1 MRRPGLEVLW
11 GALAGLVA
19 LLIARMLLLYIFP
32 PPPGVNLADADQ
44 IRGLAGTL
52 TAGVFVVLILAWII
66 ASAAAAAVA
75 LNTGDGAPQSGWLAA
90 APVGLLVVWRGLALH
105 YPVWVVLIGLILMGG
120 AAFGVGRL
128 MGRSPG
134 R

>member
-1 MRRPGLEVLW
+1 MRRPGIEVLW

-32 PPPGVNLADADQ
+32 PPPGVNLADAEQ
-44 IRGLAGTL
+44 VRGLAGTL

-66 ASAAAAAVA
+66 AAAAAAFVA
-75 LNTGDGAPQSGWLAA
+75 LTMGERDPQSGWLAA
-90 APVGLLVVWRGLALH
+90 APVGLWVGGWGLALH
-105 YPVWVVLIGLILMGG
+105 YPVWVVLIGLVLMGG

-128 MGRSPG
+128 IGRSPG

>member
-1 MRRPGLEVLW
+1 MRRPGIEVLW

-44 IRGLAGTL
+44 VRSLAGTL
-52 TAGVFVVLILAWII
+52 TAGVFVALVLAWII
-66 ASAAAAAVA
+66 AAAAAAFVA
-75 LNTGDGAPQSGWLAA
+75 LTMGEGEPSSGWMAA
-90 APVGLLVVWRGLALH
+90 APVGLLVAWRGLALH
-105 YPVWVVLIGLILMGG
+105 YPVWVVLIGLVLMGA

-128 MGRSPG
+128 RGRSPG

>member
-1 MRRPGLEVLW
+1 MQRPGIEVLW
-11 GALAGLVA
+11 GVLAGLIA
-19 LLIARMLLLYIFP
+19 LLIARMLLLYLFP

-44 IRGLAGTL
+44 IRQLAGTL
-52 TAGVFVVLILAWII
+52 TFGVFAVLILSWVI
-66 ASAAAAAVA
+66 AAAAASGVA
-75 LNTGDGAPQSGWLAA
+75 VNMSGGAAENGWYAA
-90 APVGLLVVWRGLALH
+90 APVGLFVAWRGLALH

-128 MGRSPG
+128 MGRSPA

>member
-1 MRRPGLEVLW
+1 MRRLGIEVLW
-11 GALAGLVA
+11 GALAGLIA

-52 TAGVFVVLILAWII
+52 TFGVFAVLIFAWLI
-66 ASAAAAAVA
+66 AAAAASAVA
-75 LNTGDGAPQSGWLAA
+75 LAMGDGAPESGWLAT
-90 APVGLLVVWRGLALH
+90 APVGLLVLWRGLALH
-105 YPVWVVLIGLILMGG
+105 YPVWVVLIGVIVMGG
-120 AAFGVGRL
+120 VAFGVGRL
-128 MGRSPG
+128 RGRSPG

>member
-1 MRRPGLEVLW
+1 MRRVGIEVLW
-11 GALAGLVA
+11 GALAGLIA

-44 IRGLAGTL
+44 VRSLAGTL
-52 TAGVFVVLILAWII
+52 TLGVFMVLILAWLI
-66 ASAAAAAVA
+66 AAGAASAVA
-75 LNTGDGAPQSGWLAA
+75 LLMGDRTPESGWFAA
-90 APVGLLVVWRGLALH
+90 APVGLLVLWRGLALH
-105 YPVWVVLIGLILMGG
+105 YPVWVVLIGLMLMGG

-128 MGRSPG
+128 VGRSPG